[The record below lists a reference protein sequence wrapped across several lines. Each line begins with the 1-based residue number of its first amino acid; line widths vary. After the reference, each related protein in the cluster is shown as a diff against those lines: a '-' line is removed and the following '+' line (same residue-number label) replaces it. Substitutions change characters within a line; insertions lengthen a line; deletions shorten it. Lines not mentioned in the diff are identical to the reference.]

1 VLRKP
6 VGEGAS
12 LRLDAGRRMEQR
24 EKWSQASPRSVPRV
38 KSTGGG
44 PLRQEALEEGS
55 LVPSDVPDGPTNIN
69 GSEIAAQFENSEDYR
84 HLCCMS
90 EEFDPSDYSFVVKRR
105 GSSAKPWRWEIYRAG
120 RSGLVECS
128 PGFFEGMAEAAKEG
142 RKALARFLAKQAA

>member
-1 VLRKP
+1 MRAPALVVMV
-6 VGEGAS
+6 VGGWN
-12 LRLDAGRRMEQR
+12 R
-24 EKWSQASPRSVPRV
+24 EKSGVKCPSIRPRV
-38 KSTGGG
+38 KS
-44 PLRQEALEEGS
+44 PEEGGS
-55 LVPSDVPDGPTNIN
+55 AKRACECFLVPSDFPDGLTNIN

-128 PGFFEGMAEAAKEG
+128 PGFFESMAEAAKEG
-142 RKALARFLAKQAA
+142 KEAVRRFLAKQAA